1 MTVMGRGMIVTAG
14 NVKLNGNIKRID
26 DEENNVPSIFSIIA
40 RNGAIKTSILAKE
53 IEACLYA
60 DKGLF
65 NSYATDVKIF
75 GNLCVNRCNKKNM
88 GGNTDIYY
96 QSNHCRSSL
105 LSMIRPIA
113 KFDPTRYHVT
123 FSSNVAS
130 FKFEK
135 N

>member
-1 MTVMGRGMIVTAG
+1 MYV
-14 NVKLNGNIKRID
+14 NKCIKC
-26 DEENNVPSIFSIIA
+26 
-40 RNGAIKTSILAKE
+40 GAEFETKNPKRVICPN
-53 IEACLYA
+53 CLYA